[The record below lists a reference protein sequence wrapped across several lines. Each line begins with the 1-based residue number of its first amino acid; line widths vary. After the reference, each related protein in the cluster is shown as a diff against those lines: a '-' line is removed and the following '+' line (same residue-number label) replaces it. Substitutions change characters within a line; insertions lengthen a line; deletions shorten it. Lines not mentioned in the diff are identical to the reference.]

1 MNEKEMFELIRES
14 HLTISAIARRLNV
27 TRETLYKWIYA
38 KKNYDTILH
47 ALKELAENQS
57 LPYIVSK
64 IQGEIEKVT
73 KLKEGDMIGNFQGT
87 AKEVHYNNSVSELLV
102 KEISESYKQQIE
114 LLKQII
120 KERDDEIERL
130 KNLKRGK
137 R

>member
-1 MNEKEMFELIRES
+1 MFELIRES